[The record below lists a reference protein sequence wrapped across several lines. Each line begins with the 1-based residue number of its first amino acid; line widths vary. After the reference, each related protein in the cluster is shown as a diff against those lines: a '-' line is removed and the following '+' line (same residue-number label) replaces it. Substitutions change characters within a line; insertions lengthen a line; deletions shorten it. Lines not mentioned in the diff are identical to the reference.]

1 MLSET
6 IWCKSSHIRSL
17 EQYRFRIDHL
27 FVIQKQPLIISID
40 PMSSSSSTLPNSDN
54 GSFDRLVSEW
64 RVDYS
69 KSSDD
74 SDPLLHMYEFAR
86 RSLLR
91 RDGFIPSFNCSR
103 RASVDSGSLAVPD
116 VIRQVADNLKKE
128 NESVTSF
135 IKEWIDS
142 SDDPHGMI
150 LESSPLTSMSPISS
164 SSNPRSSISGGTP
177 KTYILLS
184 TLIDWDNDFLAFTGS
199 ELVSRSIKI
208 FDSWGFFD
216 ASLVLLPEL
225 TQDGGG
231 SVAPSPQSLPPL
243 VKHKDKFFSFIKSVA
258 KNYRASNAYHNF
270 HHAHSVLAIVG
281 NMLRNCTPNW
291 FTQLEEFSILTAAI
305 CHDVGHRGLNSD
317 YYIKTKH
324 ELAIQYNDISVLE
337 NMHCSLSFDL
347 LLRGSNNFT
356 SDWSEEQFSLFRKIF
371 IQSVLST
378 DMKQHFELTS
388 KLVEIA
394 SNSSHNGSPCA
405 ILPNLLNAEEKKTVF
420 TSIVHAADLANPT
433 MSTKACYDWAFRVV
447 EEMYAQ
453 GKLEEKG
460 GFAVAPFMKH
470 PPTHVNEF
478 AKLQIS
484 FVGYIVSPL
493 WKAMA
498 AIWPTAL
505 NDKLEQIDKNN
516 KFWEDMRDRSEK
528 APE

>member
-1 MLSET
+1 
-6 IWCKSSHIRSL
+6 
-17 EQYRFRIDHL
+17 
-27 FVIQKQPLIISID
+27 
-40 PMSSSSSTLPNSDN
+40 MSSSSSSTEN
-54 GSFDRLVSEW
+54 GSVDRII
-64 RVDYS
+64 
-69 KSSDD
+69 SDFRADFNGD
-74 SDPLLHMYEFAR
+74 SDPLTHMYEFSR

-91 RDGFIPSFNCSR
+91 RDGFVPSFNCSR
-103 RASVDSGSLAVPD
+103 RASIDSGTLGIPD
-116 VIRQVADNLKKE
+116 VIRQVAEDLKKE
-128 NESVTSF
+128 NESVSSF

-142 SDDPHGMI
+142 SDDPHGII

-164 SSNPRSSISGGTP
+164 SSNPRSSLSGGTP
-177 KTYILLS
+177 KTSILLT
-184 TLIDWDNDFLAFTGS
+184 TLIDWDNDFLAFTGT
-199 ELVSRSIKI
+199 ELISRSIKI

-216 ASLVLLPEL
+216 SSLVLLPEL
-225 TQDGGG
+225 TQESLTLSSPPQ
-231 SVAPSPQSLPPL
+231 SVAPL
-243 VKHKDKFFSFIKSVA
+243 VKQKDKFHAFIKSVS
-258 KNYRASNAYHNF
+258 KNYRASNPYHNL

-291 FTQLEEFSILTAAI
+291 FSQLEEFAILTAAI

-324 ELAIQYNDISVLE
+324 ELAIQYNDLSVLE

-347 LLRGSNNFT
+347 MLRGSNNFS
-356 SDWSEEQFSLFRKIF
+356 SDWPEDQFSIFRKIF

-388 KLVEIA
+388 KLGEIA
-394 SNSSHNGSPCA
+394 QNTNGGCV
-405 ILPNLLNAEEKKTVF
+405 IPNLLNAEEKKTVF

-453 GKLEEKG
+453 GKLEEKRG
-460 GFAVAPFMKH
+460 YLVAPFMKH
-470 PPTHVNEF
+470 PPTQVNEF

-498 AIWPTAL
+498 AIWPAAL
-505 NDKLEQIDKNN
+505 SDKIEQIDKNS
-516 KFWEDMRDRSEK
+516 KFWEEMRDRSESMMHL
-528 APE
+528 